1 MTQSTVPVTSAAE
14 GQALAHSATA
24 ASTTTTTDD
33 DRLAIQAELLR
44 LSTQPSTTVLG
55 IQFLLDCGVAALFA
69 WQYSALMAGL
79 WLALI
84 ALTTSWR
91 ALFPQRL
98 PEVLSPAEVPGQ
110 LRTHTIRIG
119 IYEGTQGLAGILL
132 FHPSDPQAQL
142 LLGLVMLGMTLSSVF
157 SVSYV
162 ARTMQMGICL
172 LLTPVILMG
181 LAFGTPPMKVVAALG
196 VAMLVMMGRLV
207 AERSRKLEDS
217 IAQRHNESTLRAQAL
232 AGLQAAQQAQAERLR
247 FFSAANHDLRQPVM
261 AIGLQA
267 EVLQQQLR
275 EGAGAAQLQS
285 TLAALGRAQAA
296 LEGLTQQLLEIGRI
310 EAAADPL
317 TPGPLALSP
326 LLAEFARPAGNG
338 QRVMVRCPAQ
348 AVAWG
353 DPVALRRMVGNLV
366 DNALKFSPQLRG
378 RVLVAVRRRGALWR
392 IEVRDNG
399 IGIAAE
405 DQERVFEDFEQ
416 VGNLERNLRRGHG
429 LGLAIVRRLA
439 QRLDTQIDLRSAPG
453 RGSVF
458 AFTLPAAPQ
467 DAPGS
472 RAAPASAPA
481 PLGRL
486 QATAPV
492 SHLRPGLSVLVVEDN
507 AVVAEGLAA
516 ILRQWS
522 ARPRV
527 YASADELLKN
537 GADDLHGVDLAL
549 CDIRLP
555 GHTDGVTLAK
565 RLQHQMPGLS
575 IALVSADIDE
585 ATSALARE
593 RGWHALRKP
602 VQPGALRAVL
612 AAASATG

>member
-1 MTQSTVPVTSAAE
+1 MSASPIPA
-14 GQALAHSATA
+14 ALQMPTA
-24 ASTTTTTDD
+24 Q
-33 DRLAIQAELLR
+33 DRTAIQAELLR
-44 LSTQPSTTVLG
+44 LSTQPSAAVLG
-55 IQFLLDCGVAALFA
+55 LQFLLDCGVAALFA
-69 WQYSALMAGL
+69 WQYSPLMAGL

-84 ALTTSWR
+84 AFTTVWR
-91 ALFPQRL
+91 ALLPQKL
-98 PEVLSPAEVPGQ
+98 PPVLEAAQVPAQ
-110 LRTHTIRIG
+110 LRIHTLRIAA
-119 IYEGTQGLAGILL
+119 YEGTQGLAGILL
-132 FHPSDPQAQL
+132 FHPSDTLVQL
-142 LLGLVMLGMTLSSVF
+142 LLAMVMLGMTLSSAF
-157 SVSYV
+157 SASYV

-172 LLTPVILMG
+172 LLAPIIVMG
-181 LAFGTPPMKVVAALG
+181 LVFGTPPMKALAALG
-196 VAMLVMMGRLV
+196 VALLVVMWRLV

-217 IAQRHNESTLRAQAL
+217 IGQRHSESTLRAQAL

-267 EVLQQQLR
+267 EVLQQQLC
-275 EGAGAAQLQS
+275 EGADAARMQA
-285 TLAALGRAQAA
+285 TLFALAKAQAA
-296 LEGLTQQLLEIGRI
+296 LEALTQQLLEIGRI

-317 TPGPLALSP
+317 APGPLALSP
-326 LLAEFARPAGNG
+326 LLAEFARPAGHG

-348 AVAWG
+348 AVAWA

-378 RVLVAVRRRGALWR
+378 RVLVACRRRGAGWC

-405 DQERVFEDFEQ
+405 DQERVFQDFEQ

-429 LGLAIVRRLA
+429 LGLSIVRRLA
-439 QRLDTQIDLRSAPG
+439 HRLGTQVTLRSAPG

-458 AFTLPAAPQ
+458 AFVLPPAPEGAVPQ
-467 DAPGS
+467 APATMQG
-472 RAAPASAPA
+472 RAA
-481 PLGRL
+481 G
-486 QATAPV
+486 ATAPQAP
-492 SHLRPGLSVLVVEDN
+492 LRPGLSVLVVEDN
-507 AVVAEGLAA
+507 AVVAEGLVA

-522 ARPRV
+522 AQPRV
-527 YASADELLKN
+527 YASADELMTD
-537 GADDLHGVDLAL
+537 GAEGLHGVDVAL

-565 RLQHQMPGLS
+565 RLQHQKPGLA

-612 AAASATG
+612 AAACAPA

>member
-1 MTQSTVPVTSAAE
+1 MSAPPIP
-14 GQALAHSATA
+14 A
-24 ASTTTTTDD
+24 ASTADGQAQAPSGFQVPQAE
-33 DRLAIQAELLR
+33 DRVAVQAELLR
-44 LSTQPSTTVLG
+44 LSTQPSAAVLG
-55 IQFLLDCGVAALFA
+55 LQFLLDCGVAALFA
-69 WQYSALMAGL
+69 WQYSPLMAGL

-84 ALTTSWR
+84 AFTTLWR
-91 ALFPQRL
+91 ALLPQRL
-98 PEVLSPAEVPGQ
+98 PAVLDAAQVPVQ
-110 LRTHTIRIG
+110 LRIHTIRIG
-119 IYEGTQGLAGILL
+119 VYEGTQGLAGILL
-132 FHPSDPQAQL
+132 FHPSDPLVQL
-142 LLGLVMLGMTLSSVF
+142 LLAMVMLGMTLSSAF
-157 SVSYV
+157 SASYV

-172 LLTPVILMG
+172 LLAPVIVMG
-181 LAFGTPPMKVVAALG
+181 LVFGTPAMKGLAALG
-196 VAMLVMMGRLV
+196 VALLIMMWRLV
-207 AERSRKLEDS
+207 GERSRKLEDS
-217 IAQRHNESTLRAQAL
+217 IGQRHNESTLRAQAL

-275 EGAGAAQLQS
+275 EGAGTAQLQS
-285 TLAALGRAQAA
+285 TLAALAKAQAA

-310 EAAADPL
+310 EAAADLL
-317 TPGPLALSP
+317 TPGPLALP
-326 LLAEFARPAGNG
+326 PILAEFARPAGEG

-348 AVAWG
+348 AVAWA

-366 DNALKFSPQLRG
+366 DNALKFSPQPRG
-378 RVLVAVRRRGALWR
+378 RVLVACRRCGAGWR

-399 IGIAAE
+399 IGIAPE
-405 DQERVFEDFEQ
+405 DQERVFQDFEQ

-439 QRLDTQIDLRSAPG
+439 QRLGTQVSLRSAPG

-458 AFTLPAAPQ
+458 AFTLPAAPK
-467 DAPGS
+467 DALPQ
-472 RAAPASAPA
+472 APAAA
-481 PLGRL
+481 PLGRTL
-486 QATAPV
+486 AAPAPDAP
-492 SHLRPGLSVLVVEDN
+492 LKPGLSVLVVEDN

-522 ARPRV
+522 ARPHV
-527 YASADELLKN
+527 YASADELIRN
-537 GADDLHGVDLAL
+537 GVDGLHGVDLAL

-565 RLQHQMPGLS
+565 RLQHQKPGLA

-602 VQPGALRAVL
+602 VQAGALRAVL
-612 AAASATG
+612 AAASVPG